1 MKSSL
6 ENLNIALVH
15 DWLTNHAGGE
25 RVLLEMS
32 DLFPKAP
39 IFTSVFD
46 PKGAAPFKNKD
57 VRPSF
62 LQRLPLLK
70 SKRELL
76 VPLTPFAFEQINLS
90 KYELILSSCSMASKG
105 VLSKPGAIQI
115 CYCHTPSRYLWEPEV
130 DSRAK
135 SGFFSGL
142 RQSTAH
148 KMRIWDRVAA
158 DRVDYFLA
166 NSKYVAARIK
176 KYYQRD
182 SIVVYPPVDINA
194 YKPGKKSE
202 VKDYFLFVSRLVRY
216 KKCDLVIDAFNDLD
230 LPLKIIGR
238 GPDKKYLQKKAKN
251 NIEFLGYLS
260 NDEIKKYYQEAKAF
274 VFAAEEDF
282 GIVPVEAM
290 ACGRPVI
297 AYNGGGVKE
306 SVIDGV
312 TGVLFDEQTPQCLI
326 DTIKNFDS
334 KKFDPTRTRNQAEKF
349 SKEVFKKKYLEAIE
363 AILRKSKQRE
373 NEKS

>member
-6 ENLNIALVH
+6 ENRNIALVH
-15 DWLTNHAGGE
+15 DWITNFAGGE
-25 RVLLEMS
+25 RVLLQMSEM
-32 DLFPKAP
+32 FPEAP

-46 PKGAAPFKNKD
+46 PKGAQPFSEKD

-62 LQRLPLLK
+62 LQKYPLLK

-76 VPLTPFAFEQINLS
+76 VPLTPFAFEQIDLS
-90 KYELILSSCSMASKG
+90 KYDLILSSCSMPSKG
-105 VLSKPGAIQI
+105 VLSKPGSIQI

-130 DSRAK
+130 DTRANL
-135 SGFFSGL
+135 GLFSGL
-142 RQSTAH
+142 RQRVAH
-148 KMRIWDRVAA
+148 NLRIWDRVAA

-166 NSKYVAARIK
+166 NSKYIAARIK

-194 YKPGKKSE
+194 YLPGKQSE
-202 VKDYFLFVSRLVRY
+202 VKDYFLFVSRLVSY
-216 KKCDLVIDAFNDLD
+216 KKCDLVIDAFNDLG
-230 LPLKIIGR
+230 LPLKVIGR

-260 NDEIKKYYQEAKAF
+260 NEEMKKYYQEAKAF

-297 AYNGGGVKE
+297 AYGKGGVTE
-306 SVIDGV
+306 TVVDGV
-312 TGVLFDEQTPQCLI
+312 TGVLFNEQTPQCLI
-326 DTIKNFDS
+326 ETV
-334 KKFDPTRTRNQAEKF
+334 KKFDSEIFDVKKIRAQAEKF
-349 SKEVFKKKYLEAIE
+349 STEIFKQKYIEAIE
-363 AILRKSKQRE
+363 SILA
-373 NEKS
+373 NHNNHTN

>member
-32 DLFPKAP
+32 ELFPKAP

-46 PKGAAPFKNKD
+46 PKGAASFKNKD

-62 LQRLPLLK
+62 LQKFPLLK
-70 SKRELL
+70 LKRELL

-90 KYELILSSCSMASKG
+90 KFNLVLSSCSMASKG
-105 VLSKPGAIQI
+105 VLTKPGTIHI

-135 SGFFSGL
+135 SGLFSGL
-142 RQSTAH
+142 RQSVAY
-148 KMRIWDRVAA
+148 KMRIWDRLAA
-158 DRVDYFLA
+158 DRVDYFIA
-166 NSKYVAARIK
+166 NSNYVAARIK

-182 SIVVYPPVDINA
+182 SVVIYPPVDIDS
-194 YKPGKKSE
+194 YEVGSKSE
-202 VKDYFLFVSRLVRY
+202 VKEYFLFVSRLVRY
-216 KKCDLVIDAFNDLD
+216 KKCDLIIDAFNDLG

-238 GPDKKYLQKKAKN
+238 GPDKKYLQNKAKN

-260 NDEIKKYYQEAKAF
+260 NDEMKKYYQEAKAF

-297 AYNGGGVKE
+297 AFSGGAVKE
-306 SVIDGV
+306 SVIDGM
-312 TGVLFDEQTPQCLI
+312 TGVLFQEQTPQCLI
-326 DTIKNFDS
+326 DAIKNFDAD
-334 KKFDPTRTRNQAEKF
+334 KFDAKQIRRQAEKF
-349 SKEVFKKKYLEAIE
+349 SKEIFRKRYIETIE
-363 AILRKSKQRE
+363 AILKNHPISQDK
-373 NEKS
+373 N

>member
-1 MKSSL
+1 MKHSP

-32 DLFPKAP
+32 NLFPKAP
-39 IFTSVFD
+39 IFTSVYD
-46 PKGAAPFKNKD
+46 PKGAAPFKDKD
-57 VRPSF
+57 IRPSF
-62 LQRLPLLK
+62 LQKFPLLK

-142 RQSTAH
+142 RQRTAH
-148 KMRIWDRVAA
+148 KMRIWDRIAA

-182 SIVVYPPVDINA
+182 SIVVYPPVDVDA

-216 KKCDLVIDAFNDLD
+216 KKCDLVIDAFNDLG
-230 LPLKIIGR
+230 LPLKIIGQ
-238 GPDKKYLQKKAKN
+238 GPDKKYLQQKAKS

-260 NDEIKKYYQEAKAF
+260 DDEIKKYYSFAKAF

-297 AYNGGGVKE
+297 AFSGGGVKE
-306 SVIDGV
+306 SVVDGV

-326 DTIKNFDS
+326 NTIKNFDS
-334 KKFDPTRTRNQAEKF
+334 EKFDPVKIRNQAEKF
-349 SKEVFKKKYLEAIE
+349 SREVFRTKYLEAVE
-363 AILRKSKQRE
+363 SILK
-373 NEKS
+373 NI

>member
-1 MKSSL
+1 MKFSL

-15 DWLTNHAGGE
+15 DWLTSHAGGE

-32 DLFPKAP
+32 EIFPKAP

-46 PKGAAPFKNKD
+46 PKGACPFKNKD

-62 LQRLPLLK
+62 LQKFPLLK

-76 VPLTPFAFEQINLS
+76 VPLTPFAFEQIDLS
-90 KYELILSSCSMASKG
+90 KFDLILSSCSMASKG
-105 VLSKPGAIQI
+105 VLSKPGSIQI

-130 DSRAK
+130 DSRAR
-135 SGFFSGL
+135 SGFFSSL
-142 RQSTAH
+142 RQNTAH

-158 DRVDYFLA
+158 DRVDYFFA
-166 NSKYVAARIK
+166 NSKYVAGRIK
-176 KYYQRD
+176 KYYKRD
-182 SIVVYPPVDINA
+182 SIVIYPPVDVEA
-194 YKPGKKSE
+194 YEPVNKSDI
-202 VKDYFLFVSRLVRY
+202 KDYFLFVSRLVRY
-216 KKCDLVIDAFNDLD
+216 KKCDLVIDAFNDLG
-230 LPLKIIGR
+230 LPLKIIGQ
-238 GPDKKYLQKKAKN
+238 GPDKKYLQKKAKG

-260 NDEIKKYYQEAKAF
+260 NEEVKKYYQEAKAF

-297 AYNGGGVKE
+297 AYSGGGVKE
-306 SVIDGV
+306 SVVDGV

-326 DTIKNFDS
+326 EAINNFDPD
-334 KKFDPTRTRNQAEKF
+334 KFDPVKVRNHAKKF

-363 AILRKSKQRE
+363 KILKDLSSLE
-373 NEKS
+373 G

>member
-1 MKSSL
+1 MKPSL

-25 RVLLEMS
+25 RVLFEMS
-32 DLFPKAP
+32 ELFPKAP

-62 LQRLPLLK
+62 LQKFSFLK
-70 SKRELL
+70 SRRELL
-76 VPLTPFAFEQINLS
+76 VPWTPFAFEQINLS
-90 KYELILSSCSMASKG
+90 KFDLVLSSCSMPSKG
-105 VLSKPGAIQI
+105 VLTKPGAIQI

-135 SGFFSGL
+135 SGLFSGL
-142 RQSTAH
+142 RQSVAH
-148 KMRIWDRVAA
+148 KMRIWDRVAT

-166 NSKYVAARIK
+166 NSKYIAARIK

-182 SIVVYPPVDINA
+182 SIVVYPPVDIGA
-194 YKPGKKSE
+194 YEPGKKSE
-202 VKDYFLFVSRLVRY
+202 IKDYFLFVSRLIRY
-216 KKCDLVIDAFNDLD
+216 KKCDLIIEAFNDLG
-230 LPLKIIGR
+230 LPLKVIGQ
-238 GPDKKYLQKKAKN
+238 GPDKKYLQSKARD

-260 NDEIKKYYQEAKAF
+260 GDEIKKYYQEAKAF

-297 AYNGGGVKE
+297 AYGVGGVTE
-306 SVIDGV
+306 TVVDGV

-326 DTIKNFDS
+326 DTIKNFNPDKFDS
-334 KKFDPTRTRNQAEKF
+334 KKIRNQAEKF
-349 SKEVFKKKYLEAIE
+349 SKEIFRKNYLEAIE
-363 AILRKSKQRE
+363 NILKDIDK
-373 NEKS
+373 